1 VDYPGNGSFGF
12 DTNCNLFHFKELE
25 VKMSQRQYP
34 EQFFGE
40 VDSKFLYF
48 GIIVI
53 GIIACVSIVA
63 IVKWGK

>member
-1 VDYPGNGSFGF
+1 MV
-12 DTNCNLFHFKELE
+12 
-25 VKMSQRQYP
+25 QRAYP
-34 EQFFGE
+34 EQIFGE

>member
-1 VDYPGNGSFGF
+1 MV
-12 DTNCNLFHFKELE
+12 
-25 VKMSQRQYP
+25 QRAYP
-34 EQFFGE
+34 EQIFNDI
-40 VDSKFLYF
+40 DSKFLYF